1 MQAALEYFRKE
12 LAETNRLLSIANTKV
27 SKVLSQM
34 GSLQVALLQERK
46 KKNKAKYCKIARLQ
60 EKLGLANKN
69 FYQ

>member
-46 KKNKAKYCKIARLQ
+46 KNKAKYCKIARLQ